1 MELPAALRHAVDLAL
16 EGTALGDLTRAAD
29 LLSRRYR
36 AETRD
41 GRLHLDDDLAALAY
55 LTTRLPATYA
65 AIRAAITMV
74 SEHLPD
80 FAPLRHLD
88 LGAGPGTALWAAL
101 DCWPKIEA
109 AILIEGSPAI
119 RHQGELLVER
129 ALPASAG
136 GHTEIAW
143 CDGDLG
149 AFDSET
155 TLAGSATAD
164 LVTLCYVLDELAPAA
179 RDRVIDWAWSRCE
192 GVLLIVE
199 PGTPAGWHRI
209 LATRDQLLAAGGRII
224 APCPHEQRCPLLPP
238 TASHQDSHQVG
249 SEVGSWCHFSR
260 RVARS
265 RLHRLAKQAD
275 VPWEDEKFAY
285 LAIARQDMLGSSD
298 IEPFARIIASP
309 RGGSGRLQLQL
320 CDSDG
325 TQRERLISRRDGDL
339 YKLARRLDWGD
350 ILPSTSA
357 AVQSHRGN
365 KE

>member
-41 GRLHLDDDLAALAY
+41 GRLHLSDDLAALAY

-65 AIRAAITMV
+65 AIRAAISMV
-74 SEHLPD
+74 SERLPD
-80 FAPLRHLD
+80 FAPLRQLD

-119 RHQGELLVER
+119 RRQGELLVER

-179 RDRVIDWAWSRCE
+179 RDRAIDWAWSRCE

-238 TASHQDSHQVG
+238 AGNHQDG
-249 SEVGSWCHFSR
+249 SDTWCHFSR

-285 LAIARQDMLGSSD
+285 LAIARPALHGTSD
-298 IEPFARIIASP
+298 NAAFARIIASP
-309 RGGSGRLQLQL
+309 RGGSGRLQFQL

-325 TQRERLISRRDGDL
+325 AQRARLITRRDGDL

-350 ILPSTSA
+350 ILPGTSA
-357 AVQSHRGN
+357 ATQSPAGD
-365 KE
+365 KA